1 MLKRLW
7 PAVLFAVLWPAVL
20 VSLAQNQSLTLG
32 GFIVDPSGAAV
43 SNAAL
48 EVHAASGAVVA
59 RGKSAGNGSFRVQG
73 LPADDYV
80 LTVPAFSS
88 FSERKMRVHLSTNLS
103 DVRVVLALASVTQQV
118 TVSTASQ
125 ELSTEPTENVDTVAV
140 QSTELRKLPAVD
152 LDYVAA
158 LSSLLDASSAGTG
171 GTTLVVD
178 GIEMKSVGV
187 APSAIQEVRVNNDPY
202 STEFN
207 RPGRGRIEVTT
218 KPGSQLYH
226 GEGDFLYRNARF
238 NAMNH
243 FATTRPHDARELAE
257 GHITGPVGHAK
268 HTNFIG
274 SGEYRHR
281 NPQVAINAL
290 GPNGP
295 VNETVIAPNHSSQ
308 ATLRVTHDFSD
319 MHRLQAGYNFEDYA
333 ESNSGIGGLTLPEA
347 GTNTF
352 SREDDLIF
360 NDRLILTPNLVN
372 QLLVTLEKDEDVTQS
387 VTNAPAIQV
396 SGAFTGGGAQ
406 ADLART
412 ENTIHVNEVVSWS
425 HGRHYIRAGVQLPQ
439 FSRRAV
445 DDRTNRLGTF
455 SFASL
460 ADYAVNRPYVFTAQ
474 RGTGR
479 GLYWINEFGSFVQ
492 DQVKLTPRLQLSM
505 GVRYDFQTFVGDHN
519 NFAPRISLAYAPG
532 KAKTVIRVGTGFFY
546 DRTGGDFPAAAVLHD
561 GSILDTV
568 QLQNPAYPLS
578 ANTAFP
584 TVPSNIVRF
593 APGVRSPYTIQ
604 SSVGIERQL
613 TAKSTVTATYRNA
626 VQIKS
631 FRSRDAN
638 APVLPANPLLGATY
652 ARPNPSLGQVQ
663 QIESGG
669 RQMANALDLTFRGEA
684 GRWFS
689 GQAQY
694 TLSSVKN
701 NTNGIRGFPED
712 QYRPNAEWGRANFDR
727 LHSLNILGNINPDHW
742 LTLGVQLNL
751 QSGAPYTETT
761 GTDDF
766 HTGLGNARPA
776 VVPRNTLET
785 AGTVQLNLQWNHDFR
800 VGKSQGDR
808 ARYIS
813 AGLASFNVLNR
824 TNYESYVGTLT
835 SPLFGQSTAAANGR
849 EMQLTVGYRF

>member
-694 TLSSVKN
+694 TLSRVQN

-712 QYRPNAEWGRANFDR
+712 QYRPNADWGRANFDR
-727 LHSLNILGNINPDHW
+727 LHSLNLLGNINPDHW

-776 VVPRNTLET
+776 GVARNTLET
-785 AGTVQLNLQWNHDFR
+785 AGTAQLNVQWNHDFR
-800 VGKSQGDR
+800 VGKSQGDK

-835 SPLFGQSTAAANGR
+835 SPLFRQPTAAANGR